1 MKDKFYECQ
10 LINGLVFL
18 LMQDLC
24 LPTLLLLSEKA
35 EELQELDSAP
45 KSQSWLQKAGNE
57 DKGKTSPQYI

>member
-1 MKDKFYECQ
+1 MKDKFCEYQ

-45 KSQSWLQKAGNE
+45 KSQS
-57 DKGKTSPQYI
+57 